1 MPHKLK
7 KRRKQRGYRYC
18 GWGQVGQHR
27 KGGMRGG
34 VGKAGGKKHF
44 WLQTVKY
51 NPNRY
56 KNIGF
61 KPPSSLI
68 IPLETVNVDE
78 LEDLALRIHGP
89 ENVKSGDLELD
100 LRSLGIGKLLG
111 RGRIN
116 LPLKLKVSEYTSR
129 ALEKLEA
136 AGGEIVEPE

>member
-1 MPHKLK
+1 
-7 KRRKQRGYRYC
+7 
-18 GWGQVGQHR
+18 
-27 KGGMRGG
+27 
-34 VGKAGGKKHF
+34 
-44 WLQTVKY
+44 VKY

-68 IPLETVNVDE
+68 IPLETVNVGE

-116 LPLKLKVSEYTSR
+116 LPLKLKVSEYTLR